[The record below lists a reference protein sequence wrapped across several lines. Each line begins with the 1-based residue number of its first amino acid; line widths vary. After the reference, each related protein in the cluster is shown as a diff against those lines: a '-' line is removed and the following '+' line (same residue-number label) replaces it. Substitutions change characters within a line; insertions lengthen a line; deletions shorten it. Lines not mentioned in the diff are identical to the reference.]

1 MSKAFAQRTVKFINK
16 VGTYTAYLQSSQGDL
31 WQTYTLNG
39 STYQNIVPDW
49 DNAASDKKPVINFV
63 CISSRASG
71 TTNVN
76 GTPQWYFGNTLL
88 NSGSTINATIGGKQ
102 ASQYFELVAFSEDQ
116 PYYGLRIKKNLVELT
131 NGSSIVIKAVGTLV
145 IPATGTSDTIQAQAV
160 ISITPATS
168 NGKHISI
175 LDVTAVGG
183 GITGRSFTFTKEEQT
198 ITMKA
203 QTYEGASLL
212 DDTAANITANHL
224 TYQWQKITNGAWTA
238 ISGQTAQTITISEN
252 DVMTYQQYR
261 CAVYRS
267 GELLGYGTA
276 NVMDATD
283 PFVINPNPSPLD
295 ETIEDEGDTVAYTP
309 KIVSRDGGSVQDITK
324 AGFDFTYTNSAG
336 VDITPSQ
343 LEGKKV
349 TGTGSDD
356 HFVNTYNESSGAQ
369 TLGNVSNYPVTYAMC
384 QNYGDI
390 TVSIETVADL
400 RDY

>member
-39 STYQNIVPDW
+39 STYQSIIPDY
-49 DNAASDKKPVINFV
+49 ASLQPVIYFV
-63 CISSRASG
+63 CISSRVSG
-71 TTNVN
+71 TSNVN
-76 GTPQWYFGNTLL
+76 GTPQWYFGDTLL
-88 NSGSTINATIGGKQ
+88 NSGSTVDATINGKQ
-102 ASQYFELVAFSEDQ
+102 ASLYFELVAPSGSQ

-131 NGSSIVIKAVGTLV
+131 NGSSIAIKAVGTLL
-145 IPATGTSDTIQAQAV
+145 ISATGTTDTIQAQAA

-168 NGKHISI
+168 NGIHVSI
-175 LDVTAVGG
+175 LDVTPVGG
-183 GITGRSFTFTKEEQT
+183 GVIGRSFTFTEEEQT

-212 DDTAANITANHL
+212 DDTAANITANSI
-224 TYQWQKITNGAWTA
+224 TYQWQKIVNGAWTA
-238 ISGQTAQTITISEN
+238 ISGQTGQQITISEN

-295 ETIEDEGDTVAYTP
+295 ETIEDEGDTVTYTP
-309 KIVSRDGGSVQDITK
+309 QIVSRDS
-324 AGFDFTYTNSAG
+324 
-336 VDITPSQ
+336 
-343 LEGKKV
+343 
-349 TGTGSDD
+349 
-356 HFVNTYNESSGAQ
+356 
-369 TLGNVSNYPVTYAMC
+369 GNVQTDLTNQGFNFNLMASDGNDIVTPITGAASCTVTYAMC
-384 QNYGDI
+384 LSYGDI
-390 TVSIETVADL
+390 TVTIETVADL